1 MTLPYFR
8 TLGYR
13 QTVQKLLVGETP
25 NPVKYATK
33 GNLLMAERLRNIPL
47 MFYVSEEELTVI
59 FEKMKLL
66 GTANKS
72 AYLRKSAIDG
82 YVIKIDTA
90 DIKENTAQL
99 QRIGTNI
106 NQIVKRMNQ
115 TGSLYAADVAEVKEM
130 IKEIWLTQR
139 SILLSQRWAKP

>member
-1 MTLPYFR
+1 
-8 TLGYR
+8 
-13 QTVQKLLVGETP
+13 
-25 NPVKYATK
+25 
-33 GNLLMAERLRNIPL
+33 MAERLRNIPL
-47 MFYVSEEELTVI
+47 MFYVSEEEMTVI

-106 NQIVKRMNQ
+106 NQIVKRMRQ
-115 TGSLYAADVAEVKEM
+115 TGSLYIHDVEEVKQLLAEVWKTERQLWFHF
-130 IKEIWLTQR
+130 KGLAE
-139 SILLSQRWAKP
+139 